1 MQKDEERIDRRCVVC
16 GQDCWK
22 IINPK
27 RKVTAIQCLNCQ
39 HVELEILANKKEEM
53 HGKTRIS

>member
-1 MQKDEERIDRRCVVC
+1 MQENNGEKLGRRCVVC

-27 RKVTAIQCLNCQ
+27 RKVTTIQCLNCQ
-39 HVELEILANKKEEM
+39 HVELEILAKKF
-53 HGKTRIS
+53 